1 MGRVAALLILAS
13 QILLLWVVFDPTGLP
28 SIWFSFAGHP
38 LVAAGV
44 ALGIWVLMRRLMGE
58 TEARKAAGREEP

>member
-13 QILLLWVVFDPTGLP
+13 QILLLWVVFDPTGPP

-38 LVAAGV
+38 LVAMGV
-44 ALGIWVLMRRLMGE
+44 ALGLWVLMRRLI
-58 TEARKAAGREEP
+58 RESRGS

>member
-13 QILLLWVVFDPTGLP
+13 QILLLWVVFDPTGTP

-38 LVAAGV
+38 LVAVGV
-44 ALGIWVLMRRLMGE
+44 TLGLWVLMRRLI
-58 TEARKAAGREEP
+58 RESRGS

>member
-13 QILLLWVVFDPTGLP
+13 QILLLWVVFDPTGTP

-38 LVAAGV
+38 LVAVGV
-44 ALGIWVLMRRLMGE
+44 ALGLWVLTRRLI
-58 TEARKAAGREEP
+58 RESRGS

>member
-13 QILLLWVVFDPTGLP
+13 QILLLWVVFDPTGPP

-38 LVAAGV
+38 LVAVGV
-44 ALGIWVLMRRLMGE
+44 ALGLWVLARRLM
-58 TEARKAAGREEP
+58 RESRGS

>member
-13 QILLLWVVFDPTGLP
+13 QILLLWVVFDPTGPP

-38 LVAAGV
+38 LVAVGV
-44 ALGIWVLMRRLMGE
+44 ALGLWVLMRRLI
-58 TEARKAAGREEP
+58 RESRGS

>member
-13 QILLLWVVFDPTGLP
+13 QIVLLWVVFDPTGLP

-38 LVAAGV
+38 LVAVVSRSDSGCSRV
-44 ALGIWVLMRRLMGE
+44 D
-58 TEARKAAGREEP
+58 

>member
-13 QILLLWVVFDPTGLP
+13 QILLLWVVFDPTGPP

-38 LVAAGV
+38 LVAVGV
-44 ALGIWVLMRRLMGE
+44 ALGLWVLMRRLM
-58 TEARKAAGREEP
+58 RESRGS